1 MLKLSFV
8 DLQALTSQKGDR
20 GEPGQSTLVGEYGD
34 FGIKGGKGEP
44 GDAGYES
51 LFLVS
56 TIFKIQ

>member
-1 MLKLSFV
+1 
-8 DLQALTSQKGDR
+8 
-20 GEPGQSTLVGEYGD
+20 LVGEYGD
-34 FGIKGGKGEP
+34 FGVKGGKGEH